1 MLSPLNVSRET
12 IDKLKVYEA
21 LLKKWQPHLNL
32 VSKTTLKDIWQRHFL
47 DSAQL
52 YDQISDKSLHICDI
66 GSGAGFP
73 GAVLA
78 IMGCKNVTLI
88 ERDRKKCSF
97 LRSVSRETNVKF
109 SVFEGDVKEY
119 PDKADVITS
128 RALAPLK
135 ELLVL
140 AEPFL
145 KTTSICLFLKGNNV
159 DSELND
165 IPLDIKINSLKE
177 KSLTSE
183 EGCVLI
189 LRDIEFPEEEI
200 F

>member
-12 IDKLKVYEA
+12 IHKLKIYEA
-21 LLKKWQPHLNL
+21 LLLKWQPHLNL

-52 YDQISDKSLHICDI
+52 FDEIPQKDLAVCDI

-109 SVFEGDVKEY
+109 SVFEGDVKDF
-119 PDKADVITS
+119 PQKADIITS

-135 ELLVL
+135 NLLVL
-140 AEPFL
+140 SEPLL
-145 KTTSICLFLKGNNV
+145 KTDTVCLFLKGNNIDFELEDV
-159 DSELND
+159 PSELK
-165 IPLDIKINSLKE
+165 IKVSKK
-177 KSLTSE
+177 KSITSS
-183 EGCVLI
+183 EGCI
-189 LRDIEFPEEEI
+189 LTLKDISYAAD
-200 F
+200 

>member
-12 IDKLKVYEA
+12 IDKLKIYEA
-21 LLKKWQPHLNL
+21 LLLKWQPHLNL
-32 VSKTTLKDIWQRHFL
+32 VSKTTLKDIWERHFL

-52 YDQISDKSLHICDI
+52 FDETSNKNLFVCDL

-97 LRSVSRETNVKF
+97 LRSVSRETKVTF
-109 SVFEGDVKEY
+109 SVFEGDVK
-119 PDKADVITS
+119 DFLHKADIITS

-135 ELLVL
+135 DLLLL
-140 AEPFL
+140 AEPL
-145 KTTSICLFLKGNNV
+145 VKPTTICLFLKGNSI
-159 DSELND
+159 DTELKEV
-165 IPLDIKINSLKE
+165 PFDIKMNVSKKQSITSSEGALLTLKNI
-177 KSLTSE
+177 
-183 EGCVLI
+183 V
-189 LRDIEFPEEEI
+189 FPAR
-200 F
+200 